1 MSKLTA
7 NQIEKALQNLEDW
20 EFKAET
26 IRKTFEFDDFVGAMG
41 FVIEVA
47 QLAEELEHHP
57 DIDIRYNKVILKLT
71 THDEGG
77 VTEHDVRLA
86 RAIEAIIA

>member
-1 MSKLTA
+1 MSTLSPS
-7 NQIEKALQNLEDW
+7 QIEKALQNLEDW
-20 EFKAET
+20 EFKAEKLQ
-26 IRKTFEFDDFVGAMG
+26 KTFEFDDFVGAMG

-77 VTEHDVRLA
+77 VTERDLRLA
-86 RAIEAIIA
+86 RAIDNMS